1 MPRQCVVVCAFAL
14 LVLAS
19 APAPAAPIEYG
30 DYFGANPG
38 DISFLQVAENSTTD
52 PTPLFNAPIHLP
64 NQLIFIP
71 TVFASGSANGSADT
85 TSGTLT
91 MRIQAD
97 TGFFLELITI
107 KEVGDYTL
115 SGVGTPAT
123 SATVNGL
130 LTLTDINPGKHGIM
144 TDLLSVNPAPIY
156 SLPVDSSGEFDAITQ
171 INLTGLAISEVVL
184 NFNNNLQT
192 TSEQGTT
199 SFIQKK
205 VQIVIT
211 PEPNSLSLLILGA
224 LMVRGRRRRRNP
236 TSS

>member
-1 MPRQCVVVCAFAL
+1 MS
-14 LVLAS
+14 VLGTAPAS
-19 APAPAAPIEYG
+19 AVPIDYG
-30 DYFGANPG
+30 DFFGANPG
-38 DISFLQVAENSTTD
+38 DLSFLQVTENSITD
-52 PTPLFNAPIHLP
+52 ATPLFNAPIHLP

-71 TVFASGSANGSADT
+71 TVFASESANGSADT

-91 MRIQAD
+91 MRIQVD

-115 SGVGTPAT
+115 SGIGTPAT

-130 LTLTDINPGKHGIM
+130 LTLTDIDPGTHGIM
-144 TDLLSVNPAPIY
+144 TDPLLVTPSPVY
-156 SLPVDSSGEFDAITQ
+156 SLPADSSDEFDAITQ
-171 INLTGLAISEVVL
+171 IDLTGLDISEVVL

-192 TSEQGTT
+192 TSESGTT

-224 LMVRGRRRRRNP
+224 LMVRRRRHRRNP